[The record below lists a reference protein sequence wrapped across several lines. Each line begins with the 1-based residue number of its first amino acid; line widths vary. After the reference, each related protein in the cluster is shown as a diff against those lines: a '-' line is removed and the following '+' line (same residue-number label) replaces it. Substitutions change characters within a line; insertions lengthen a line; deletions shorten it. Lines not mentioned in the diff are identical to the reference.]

1 MPTIAKNKL
10 FTVLI
15 EWEVDPQHQQE
26 LIDAICDQIEQ
37 HIKND
42 TGFISASFHAS
53 EDGQRVINYGQ
64 WHSKADWSRSR
75 SSGNDEVTAAIA
87 KVISRYGAKTM
98 KVDTFRVERVIENP

>member
-10 FTVLI
+10 FTVLV

-42 TGFISASFHAS
+42 TGVISASFHAN
-53 EDGQRVINYGQ
+53 EDGQQMINYGQ
-64 WHSKADWSRSR
+64 WHSKEDWHRSR
-75 SSGNDEVTAAIA
+75 SSGDNEATAAIA
-87 KVISRYGAKTM
+87 KVISRCGAKTV